1 MSMNFFGYTYFLK
14 EVIEFK
20 PKESLCIC
28 VWQKLIMEMYA
39 TAFKFKDEWV
49 AFIINIPIVCQEF
62 WYQVMSCNFDS
73 PTTIFKI
80 SCEISISSYLTN
92 YNTTGFEC
100 DFQGVII
107 AFALG
112 MWGTKRFLII
122 STPDHTWLMDMCSG
136 EVVIHYSLQLLSKE
150 NTSSNGEN
158 PIPCVIQWGTH

>member
-1 MSMNFFGYTYFLK
+1 MQQLLNSRTSELHLLLTFQLFVKNFAIKWCLVT
-14 EVIEFK
+14 
-20 PKESLCIC
+20 S
-28 VWQKLIMEMYA
+28 
-39 TAFKFKDEWV
+39 
-49 AFIINIPIVCQEF
+49 
-62 WYQVMSCNFDS
+62 NFYS

-107 AFALG
+107 AFALD

-150 NTSSNGEN
+150 NTSNGEN
-158 PIPCVIQWGTH
+158 PIPCLIQWGTH

>member
-1 MSMNFFGYTYFLK
+1 MQQLLNSRTSELHLLLTFQLFVKNFAIKWCLVT
-14 EVIEFK
+14 
-20 PKESLCIC
+20 S
-28 VWQKLIMEMYA
+28 
-39 TAFKFKDEWV
+39 
-49 AFIINIPIVCQEF
+49 
-62 WYQVMSCNFDS
+62 NFYS

-107 AFALG
+107 AFALD

-158 PIPCVIQWGTH
+158 PIPCLIQWGTH